1 MARTKRK
8 INPLI
13 QEAESSAPAKKIY
26 KTAAYVRLSV
36 EDSGKP
42 GADTI
47 EGQKALLTSF
57 IESKS
62 DMELVALFCDNGR
75 TGTDFDRPQF
85 EKMMEEVRKGRVNC
99 IVVKDLSRFGR
110 NYKETGNYLERIFP
124 FLGVRFIAVNDNFD
138 TLTAERTQVGYIVP
152 LKNLINEVYS
162 KDISKKSASALHVK
176 QQRGEFIGAWA
187 PYGYRKD
194 PDDKH
199 HLIINEE
206 TAPTVRQ
213 IFKWRSEGVSV
224 VQIVRRLND
233 AGILSPSAYLYE
245 TGEVKTEKYKGVL
258 WHTAILKN
266 LLSHPVYIG
275 HMVQGRKKQSFYEG
289 KRQTYVDKENWIIVR
304 NTHEPIIDGE
314 TFEKVQQIA
323 NQRKSEYHER
333 LGKFSHL
340 EHTENILQG
349 LVWCSNCKRPLVRYK
364 NVSHG
369 KKLWYTYICPG
380 HADDPARCSF
390 VSIREDELNE
400 VLFTAIQSQIQLAA
414 NLEEVVKRLNA
425 QPEFRRQRSDATAK
439 LEAAKRTLKRSQSL
453 YDSLYHNYVEPLM
466 TEQEYVTLKARYK
479 AEAEEAE
486 RLIAALE
493 QEQRES
499 KVYTSENRFLT
510 EFRSF
515 MGTDTLT
522 KEMASALVERIYVD
536 AEKNI
541 DIRLRYR
548 DEYIALLKFSKG
560 GLLYESG
567 DVSPLVQ
574 RGRRL
579 KGYRQ
584 SRFRKYIQSARASAE
599 LHQQS
604 FRVQRLGN
612 LRVL

>member
-8 INPLI
+8 INPLV
-13 QEAESSAPAKKIY
+13 QETESTAPAKKIY

-57 IESKS
+57 IESKT
-62 DMELVALFCDNGR
+62 DMELVSLFCDNGR

-85 EKMMEEVRKGRVNC
+85 EKMMEEVRKGRINC

-138 TLTAERTQVGYIVP
+138 TLTAERTQDGYIVP

-162 KDISKKSASALHVK
+162 KDISKKIDAALTVK

-194 PDDKH
+194 PNDKH
-199 HLIINEE
+199 HLVINEE
-206 TAPTVRQ
+206 IAPTVQQ
-213 IFKWRSEGVSV
+213 IFRWRVEGLSV
-224 VQIVRRLND
+224 VQIGRRLND

-245 TGEVKTEKYKGVL
+245 TGEVKTEKYKGVP
-258 WHTAILKN
+258 WHTQVLKN

-289 KRQTYVDKENWIIVR
+289 KRQIAVDKENWIIVR
-304 NTHEPIIDGE
+304 NTHEPIIDNE
-314 TFEKVQQIA
+314 TYEAVQAIA
-323 NQRKSEYHER
+323 TQRKTEYHEN
-333 LGKFSHL
+333 LGKYSYL
-340 EHTENILQG
+340 EHSENLLKG
-349 LVWCSNCKRPLVRYK
+349 LVWCPNCQRPLVRYK

-369 KKLWYTYICPG
+369 QKLWYTYICPG
-380 HADDPARCSF
+380 HADDPERCSF
-390 VSIREDELNE
+390 VSIREEDVTE
-400 VLFTAIQSQIQLAA
+400 VVFATLRAQIAIAA
-414 NLEEVVKRLNA
+414 DLEEIIKKLNA
-425 QPEFRRQRSDATAK
+425 EPEYRRQRSDATAK
-439 LEAAKRTLKRSQSL
+439 LEAARRTLKRSQSL
-453 YDSLYHNYVEPLM
+453 YDSLYQNYVEQLM
-466 TEQEYVTLKARYK
+466 TENEYVTLKARYK
-479 AEAEEAE
+479 AEAEGAE
-486 RLIAALE
+486 RLIAVLE

-499 KVYTSENRFLT
+499 RVYTSENRFLT

-522 KEMASALVERIYVD
+522 KEMASALVERIYVN
-536 AEKNI
+536 ENKNI

-548 DEYIALLKFSKG
+548 DEYMALLKFI
-560 GLLYESG
+560 E
-567 DVSPLVQ
+567 
-574 RGRRL
+574 GR
-579 KGYRQ
+579 
-584 SRFRKYIQSARASAE
+584 AA
-599 LHQQS
+599 
-604 FRVQRLGN
+604 V
-612 LRVL
+612 

>member
-8 INPLI
+8 INPLV
-13 QEAESSAPAKKIY
+13 QAAESAAPATKIY

-42 GADTI
+42 GTDTI

-57 IESKS
+57 IESKT
-62 DMELVALFCDNGR
+62 DMELVSLFCDNGR

-85 EKMMEEVRKGRVNC
+85 EKMMEEVRKGRINC

-138 TLTAERTQVGYIVP
+138 TLTAERTQDGYIVP

-162 KDISKKSASALHVK
+162 KDISKKIDAALSVK
-176 QQRGEFIGAWA
+176 QRNGEFIGAWA

-199 HLIINEE
+199 HLVINEE

-224 VQIVRRLND
+224 VQISRRLND
-233 AGILSPSAYLYE
+233 AGILSPSAYLYA
-245 TGEVKTEKYKGVL
+245 TGEVKTEKYKGVP
-258 WHTAILKN
+258 WHTQILKSI
-266 LLSHPVYIG
+266 LAHPVYIG

-289 KRQTYVDKENWIIVR
+289 KRQTYVDEANWIIVR

-323 NQRKSEYHER
+323 KQRKSEYHER
-333 LGKFSHL
+333 LGKFAHL
-340 EHTENILQG
+340 EHSENILQG
-349 LVWCSNCKRPLVRYK
+349 LVWCPNCNRPMVRYK

-369 KKLWYTYICPG
+369 SKLWYTYICPG
-380 HADDPARCSF
+380 HADDPARCPF

-400 VLFTAIQSQIQLAA
+400 VLFTAIQSQIQLVAD
-414 NLEEVVKRLNA
+414 LEDVVKQLNA
-425 QPEFRRQRSDATAK
+425 EPEFRRQRSDAAAK
-439 LEAAKRTLKRSQSL
+439 LEAARRTLKRSQSL
-453 YDSLYHNYVEPLM
+453 YDSLYQNYVEQLM

-486 RLIAALE
+486 RLIAVLE
-493 QEQRES
+493 QEQHES
-499 KVYTSENRFLT
+499 KVYTAENRFLT

-522 KEMASALVERIYVD
+522 KEMASALIERIYVD

-548 DEYIALLKFSKG
+548 DEYMALLNFI
-560 GLLYESG
+560 E
-567 DVSPLVQ
+567 
-574 RGRRL
+574 GRT
-579 KGYRQ
+579 
-584 SRFRKYIQSARASAE
+584 A
-599 LHQQS
+599 
-604 FRVQRLGN
+604 V
-612 LRVL
+612 

>member
-8 INPLI
+8 TNPLV
-13 QEAESSAPAKKIY
+13 QEVESSAPARKIY
-26 KTAAYVRLSV
+26 KTAVYVRLSV

-57 IESKS
+57 IENKS

-85 EKMMEEVRKGRVNC
+85 EKMMAEVRKGRVNC

-110 NYKETGNYLERIFP
+110 NYKEAGNYLERIFP

-138 TLTAERTQVGYIVP
+138 TLTAERTQDGYIVP

-162 KDISKKSASALHVK
+162 KDISKKIDAALTVK

-194 PDDKH
+194 PEDKH
-199 HLIINEE
+199 HLVINEE
-206 TAPTVRQ
+206 TASAVRQ
-213 IFKWRSEGVSV
+213 IFKWRSEGISV
-224 VQIVRRLND
+224 VQIGRRLND

-258 WHTAILKN
+258 WHTQIIKSILA
-266 LLSHPVYIG
+266 HPVYIG

-289 KRQTYVDKENWIIVR
+289 KRQTYVDEANWIIVR
-304 NTHEPIIDGE
+304 HTHEPIIDEE

-323 NQRKSEYHER
+323 NQRKREYNEN

-340 EHTENILQG
+340 EHSENILQG
-349 LVWCSNCKRPLVRYK
+349 LVWCPNCQRPLVRYK

-369 KKLWYTYICPG
+369 KKLWYTFICPG

-390 VSIREDELNE
+390 VSIREDELTE
-400 VLFTAIQSQIQLAA
+400 VLFAALQSQLQIAA
-414 NLEEVVKRLNA
+414 DLEEVIKRLNA
-425 QPEFRRQRSDATAK
+425 EPEYRRQRSDVASK
-439 LEAAKRTLKRSQSL
+439 LEAAQRTLKRSQSL
-453 YDSLYHNYVEPLM
+453 YDSLYQNYVEQLM

-479 AEAEEAE
+479 AEAEKAE
-486 RLIAALE
+486 QLIATLE
-493 QEQRES
+493 QEQLES
-499 KVYTSENRFLT
+499 KVYTAENRFLT

-536 AEKNI
+536 VDRNI
-541 DIRLRYR
+541 DIHLLYR
-548 DEYIALLKFSKG
+548 DEYMALLKFI
-560 GLLYESG
+560 E
-567 DVSPLVQ
+567 
-574 RGRRL
+574 GR
-579 KGYRQ
+579 
-584 SRFRKYIQSARASAE
+584 AA
-599 LHQQS
+599 
-604 FRVQRLGN
+604 V
-612 LRVL
+612 

>member
-1 MARTKRK
+1 
-8 INPLI
+8 
-13 QEAESSAPAKKIY
+13 
-26 KTAAYVRLSV
+26 
-36 EDSGKP
+36 
-42 GADTI
+42 
-47 EGQKALLTSF
+47 
-57 IESKS
+57 
-62 DMELVALFCDNGR
+62 
-75 TGTDFDRPQF
+75 
-85 EKMMEEVRKGRVNC
+85 MMEEVRKGRVNC

-124 FLGVRFIAVNDNFD
+124 FLGIRFIAVNDNFD
-138 TLTAERTQVGYIVP
+138 TLTAERTQDGYIVP

-176 QQRGEFIGAWA
+176 QQKGEFIGAWA

-224 VQIVRRLND
+224 MQIGRRLND

-258 WHTAILKN
+258 WHTAVLKN

-289 KRQTYVDKENWIIVR
+289 KRQTYVDEANWIIVR

-323 NQRKSEYHER
+323 KQKKNEYHEK
-333 LGKFSHL
+333 LGKFAHL
-340 EHTENILQG
+340 EHSENILQG
-349 LVWCSNCKRPLVRYK
+349 LVWCPYCKRPMVRYK

-380 HADDPARCSF
+380 HADDPARCPF
-390 VSIREDELNE
+390 ISIREDDLSE
-400 VLFTAIQSQIQLAA
+400 VIFTAIQLQIQLAA
-414 NLEEVVKRLNA
+414 DLEDVVKRLNA

-453 YDSLYHNYVEPLM
+453 YDSLYQNYVEQLM

-486 RLIAALE
+486 RLIAVLE

-536 AEKNI
+536 ADKNI

-548 DEYIALLKFSKG
+548 DEYIALLKFI
-560 GLLYESG
+560 E
-567 DVSPLVQ
+567 
-574 RGRRL
+574 GR
-579 KGYRQ
+579 
-584 SRFRKYIQSARASAE
+584 AA
-599 LHQQS
+599 
-604 FRVQRLGN
+604 V
-612 LRVL
+612 

>member
-8 INPLI
+8 INPLV
-13 QEAESSAPAKKIY
+13 QEAESSAPATKVY

-57 IESKS
+57 IDSKS
-62 DMELVALFCDNGR
+62 DMELVSLFCDNGR

-85 EKMMEEVRKGRVNC
+85 EKMMEDVRKGRIDC

-138 TLTAERTQVGYIVP
+138 TLTAERTQEGYIVP

-162 KDISKKSASALHVK
+162 KDISKKIDAALSVK
-176 QQRGEFIGAWA
+176 QRNGEFIGAWA

-199 HLIINEE
+199 HLVINEE
-206 TAPTVRQ
+206 VAPTVRQ
-213 IFKWRSEGVSV
+213 MFKWRSEGISV
-224 VQIVRRLND
+224 IQIARRLND

-258 WHTAILKN
+258 WQTQIIKS
-266 LLSHPVYIG
+266 LLAHPVYIG

-304 NTHEPIIDGE
+304 NTHDPIIDEE
-314 TFEKVQQIA
+314 TFEKVQHIA
-323 NQRKSEYHER
+323 NQRKTEYHER
-333 LGKFSHL
+333 LGKFSYL

-349 LVWCSNCKRPLVRYK
+349 LVWCPNCKRPMVRYK

-369 KKLWYTYICPG
+369 QKLWYTYICPG

-390 VSIREDELNE
+390 VSIQEDELRE
-400 VLFTAIQSQIQLAA
+400 VVFTAIQSQMQIAA
-414 NLEEVVKRLNA
+414 DLEDVIKRLNA
-425 QPEFRRQRSDATAK
+425 EPEYRRQRSDTASR
-439 LEAAKRTLKRSQSL
+439 LETARRTLKRSQSL
-453 YDSLYHNYVEPLM
+453 YDSLYQNYVEQLM

-479 AEAEEAE
+479 EEAE
-486 RLIAALE
+486 KAEQLISALE

-499 KVYTSENRFLT
+499 KVYTAENRFLA

-536 AEKNI
+536 ADKDI

-548 DEYIALLKFSKG
+548 DEYIALLNFI
-560 GLLYESG
+560 E
-567 DVSPLVQ
+567 
-574 RGRRL
+574 GR
-579 KGYRQ
+579 
-584 SRFRKYIQSARASAE
+584 AA
-599 LHQQS
+599 
-604 FRVQRLGN
+604 V
-612 LRVL
+612 

>member
-1 MARTKRK
+1 M
-8 INPLI
+8 
-13 QEAESSAPAKKIY
+13 QEATVATPTQKIY

-47 EGQKALLTSF
+47 EGQKALLMSY
-57 IESKS
+57 IESKQ

-85 EKMMEEVRKGRVNC
+85 EKMMDVVRSGNINC

-138 TLTAERTQVGYIVP
+138 TLTAERTQDGYIVP

-187 PYGYRKD
+187 PYGYSKD
-194 PDDKH
+194 PNDKH

-206 TAPTVRQ
+206 TAPTVRKM
-213 IFKWRSEGVSV
+213 FKWRSEGISV
-224 VQIVRRLND
+224 MQIARRLND

-258 WHTAILKN
+258 WQNMIIKSI
-266 LLSHPVYIG
+266 LSHPVYIG

-289 KRQTYVDKENWIIVR
+289 KRQTYVDEANWIIVR
-304 NTHEPIIDGE
+304 NTHEPIVDE
-314 TFEKVQQIA
+314 ALFEAVQVIA
-323 NQRKSEYHER
+323 NQKKSEYHER

-349 LVWCSNCKRPLVRYK
+349 LVWCPNCQRPFVRYK

-369 KKLWYTYICPG
+369 KKPWYTYICPG
-380 HADDPARCSF
+380 HANDPARCDF

-400 VLFTAIQSQIQLAA
+400 VLFAAIQSQITIAA
-414 NLEEVVKRLNA
+414 DLEKVVKKLNA
-425 QPEFRRQRSDATAK
+425 QPDFRRQRSDAASK
-439 LEAAKRTLKRSQSL
+439 LEAARRTLKRNQSL
-453 YDSLYHNYVEPLM
+453 YDSLYQNYVEQLM

-479 AEAEEAE
+479 AEAEQAE
-486 RLIAALE
+486 QLIAALE

-499 KVYTSENRFLT
+499 KVYTAENRFLT

-522 KEMASALVERIYVD
+522 KEMATALVERIYVD
-536 AEKNI
+536 ADKNI

-548 DEYIALLKFSKG
+548 DEYIALTKFI
-560 GLLYESG
+560 E
-567 DVSPLVQ
+567 
-574 RGRRL
+574 GR
-579 KGYRQ
+579 
-584 SRFRKYIQSARASAE
+584 AA
-599 LHQQS
+599 
-604 FRVQRLGN
+604 V
-612 LRVL
+612 

>member
-8 INPLI
+8 INPLVR
-13 QEAESSAPAKKIY
+13 EAEVSAPAAKIY
-26 KTAAYVRLSV
+26 KAAAYVRLSV

-57 IESKS
+57 IENKP
-62 DMELVALFCDNGR
+62 DMELAALFCDNGR

-124 FLGVRFIAVNDNFD
+124 FLGVRFIAVNDSFD
-138 TLTAERTQVGYIVP
+138 TLTAERTQDGYIVP

-162 KDISKKSASALHVK
+162 KDISKKIDAALSVK
-176 QQRGEFIGAWA
+176 QRNGEFIGAWA

-199 HLIINEE
+199 HLLVNEE

-224 VQIVRRLND
+224 VQIGRRLND

-258 WHTAILKN
+258 WHTQILKSI
-266 LLSHPVYIG
+266 LAHPVYIG

-289 KRQTYVDKENWIIVR
+289 KRQTYVDEANWIIVR
-304 NTHEPIIDGE
+304 NTHEPIIDEE
-314 TFEKVQQIA
+314 TFEAVQKIA
-323 NQRKSEYHER
+323 RQRKSAYNER

-349 LVWCSNCKRPLVRYK
+349 LVWCPCCKRPLVRYK

-400 VLFTAIQSQIQLAA
+400 VLFTAIQSQIQIAA
-414 NLEEVVKRLNA
+414 DLEDVVRRLNA
-425 QPEFRRQRSDATAK
+425 EPGFRRQRSDAQAK

-453 YDSLYHNYVEPLM
+453 YDSLYQNYVEQLM

-486 RLIAALE
+486 RLIAMLE

-499 KVYTSENRFLT
+499 KVYTAENRFLT
-510 EFRSF
+510 EFRTF
-515 MGTDTLT
+515 MGADTLT
-522 KEMASALVERIYVD
+522 KEMALALVERIYVD
-536 AEKNI
+536 TGKNI
-541 DIRLRYR
+541 DIHLRYR
-548 DEYIALLKFSKG
+548 DEYIALLKFI
-560 GLLYESG
+560 E
-567 DVSPLVQ
+567 
-574 RGRRL
+574 GRT
-579 KGYRQ
+579 
-584 SRFRKYIQSARASAE
+584 A
-599 LHQQS
+599 
-604 FRVQRLGN
+604 V
-612 LRVL
+612 